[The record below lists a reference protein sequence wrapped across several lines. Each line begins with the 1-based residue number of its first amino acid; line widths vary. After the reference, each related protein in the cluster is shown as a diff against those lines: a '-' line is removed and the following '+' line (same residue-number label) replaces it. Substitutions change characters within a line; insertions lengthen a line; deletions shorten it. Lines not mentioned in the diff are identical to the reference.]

1 MLCPADVSALDFL
14 SWVASHTEDAPHD
27 AVRPG
32 TFWSNTGMPQPDG
45 KESAAGLFELDSDQL
60 TLLHV
65 LNHEEVNGI
74 GEVWVGELV
83 EPSGKRMVAVKR

>member
-1 MLCPADVSALDFL
+1 
-14 SWVASHTEDAPHD
+14 
-27 AVRPG
+27 
-32 TFWSNTGMPQPDG
+32 MPKRDG

-65 LNHEEVNGI
+65 LNHDEVQGL

>member
-1 MLCPADVSALDFL
+1 
-14 SWVASHTEDAPHD
+14 
-27 AVRPG
+27 
-32 TFWSNTGMPQPDG
+32 MPKRDG

-65 LNHEEVNGI
+65 LNHDEVQGL
-74 GEVWVGELV
+74 GEVWVGELA